1 MYSLKEKETGGTTF
15 SLILTKIKTMVFRFS
30 T

>member
-15 SLILTKIKTMVFRFS
+15 SLILIS
-30 T
+30 YQDHGI